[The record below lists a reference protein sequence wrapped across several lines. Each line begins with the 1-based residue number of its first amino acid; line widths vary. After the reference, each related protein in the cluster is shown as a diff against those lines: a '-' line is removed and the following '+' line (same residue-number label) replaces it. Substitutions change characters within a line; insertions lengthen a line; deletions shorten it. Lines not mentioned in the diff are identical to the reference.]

1 MDTKALKDIAQE
13 FVDLLKTNA
22 VEAGKNLADDLNAVR
37 DYAATRMAHL
47 STIAAEPGFRQ
58 ALIAERD
65 NVALMAAGRAIDEG
79 DAFDARLVGIVEG
92 ALAVGA
98 KALATLAV

>member
-1 MDTKALKDIAQE
+1 MDSTALKSIAQE

-37 DYAATRMAHL
+37 EYAAARMAHL

-65 NVALMAAGRAIDEG
+65 SLALMAAGRAIDEG
-79 DAFDARLVGIVEG
+79 DAFDARLIGIVEG
-92 ALAVGA
+92 ALAIGS
-98 KALATLAV
+98 KALAALAL